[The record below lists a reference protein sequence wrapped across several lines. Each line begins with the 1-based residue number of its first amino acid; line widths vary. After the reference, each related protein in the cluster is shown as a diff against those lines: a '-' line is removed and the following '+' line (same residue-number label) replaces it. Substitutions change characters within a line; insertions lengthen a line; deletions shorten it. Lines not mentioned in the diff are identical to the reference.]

1 MVDGSPRLFA
11 PIRAERFRDQGRLS
25 DLIAPPYD
33 VLSRVEREA
42 FAARSPH
49 NIVHLTLP
57 EGRPT
62 PYAAAAKVLARW
74 RSEGALVREAAP
86 TVYVVQQ
93 EFFTPDGLRH
103 VRTGVMGG
111 LRAEGYDSGRVRPH
125 ERTHGGPKEDRFA
138 L

>member
-1 MVDGSPRLFA
+1 
-11 PIRAERFRDQGRLS
+11 LS

-111 LRAEGYDSGRVRPH
+111 LRALCLGNGHPVCAGAHLRAEPRRTWSPPPASG
-125 ERTHGGPKEDRFA
+125 GGD
-138 L
+138 